1 MNVLIIGSGGREH
14 ALGWKIKQS
23 KKCGKLYFAPG
34 NGGTAELGTNVPIN
48 ADKADTKTCDQIDY
62 FCRQNN
68 VELIIIGPEDPL
80 AEGMADKLARPGR
93 YVFGPTAAAARIEAD
108 KAYAK
113 QLMRAAGIPTGD
125 AKAFT
130 DYETAVIYASAKDQP
145 MVIKASGLA
154 KGKGVTVCSGSAE
167 ALEALK
173 LIMKD
178 KVFGDAGSTVLIEE
192 KLTGQEVSILAL
204 VDGRNIFVLDPVQ
217 DHKQAYEGDKGPNT
231 GGMGTYCPTPI
242 VSEAVM
248 NDIHRLILV
257 PMVDVLRRSEG
268 VVYQGVMYAGL
279 MLTAGGPKVIE
290 FNARFGDPETQA
302 LMMRLKGDMLE
313 VILAVCKGE
322 LDKVD
327 LHWDTKHAACV
338 VMASGGYPGEYRK
351 GLPISGIA
359 DAEAIAPGLIKV
371 FHAGTSKKDKEL
383 VTAGGRVLNVTAL
396 GNSLKEA
403 RDLANKACA
412 QIHFQGAQYRKD
424 IGFRVMK

>member
-48 ADKADTKTCDQIDY
+48 AEKADTKTVDQIDY

-68 VELIIIGPEDPL
+68 IDLIIIGPEDPL
-80 AEGMADKLARPGR
+80 SEGMADKLARPGR

-113 QLMRAAGIPTGD
+113 TLMRAAGIPTGD
-125 AKAFT
+125 AKSFT
-130 DYETAVIYASAKDQP
+130 DYEFAVAYATAKDQP

-154 KGKGVTVCSGSAE
+154 KGKGVTVCSGTKE

-178 KVFGDAGSTVLIEE
+178 KIFGDAGSTVLIEE

-204 VDGRNIFVLDPVQ
+204 VDGRNIYVLDPVQ

-231 GGMGTYCPTPI
+231 GGMGTYSPTPI
-242 VSEAVM
+242 VSDELM

-313 VILAVCKGE
+313 IILAVCKGE

-327 LHWDTKHAACV
+327 LHWDSKHAACV
-338 VMASGGYPGEYRK
+338 VMASGGYPGEYKK
-351 GLPISGIA
+351 GLKITGIA
-359 DAEAIAPGLIKV
+359 DAEAVSPGNIKV
-371 FHAGTSKKDKEL
+371 FHAGTTKKDKDL
-383 VTAGGRVLNVTAL
+383 LTAGGRVLNVTAL

-403 RDLANKACA
+403 RDLANRACE